1 MYMKLNYPQ
10 IVPSS
15 ALPQFVL
22 SHMPPFVSGIIMAAL
37 LVTVVGTGAGLALG
51 ISTVI
56 TKDIYK
62 NYIRKNQDESKLLN
76 ISRLAIVVVL
86 AAAVIFTAGNLKSYI
101 LEWSFMS
108 MGLRGASVFVPLCTV
123 FFLKGCISKE
133 FVLAGVLLSLSLIH
147 IYQSPIGRTPRS
159 NPATYTGVFDYIRDV
174 YSMTLEAKE
183 RGYKKGR
190 FSFNVKGGRC
200 EACRGDGILKIEMH
214 FLSDVYVP
222 CDVCKGKRYN
232 RETLEVKYKGK
243 NIADVLDMTVDEA
256 LEFFENIPKIQNKI
270 KTLQDVGLSLIHI

>member
-1 MYMKLNYPQ
+1 MALKLGGGVSHFLEALPADQYFNLFARGKSIDLGAGLSLIVGVLSTQTYIQAVLSGKDRATSQKGALLSALLIPPIGIAGIFIGMYMKLNYPQ

-108 MGLRGASVFVPLCTV
+108 MGLRGA
-123 FFLKGCISKE
+123 
-133 FVLAGVLLSLSLIH
+133 
-147 IYQSPIGRTPRS
+147 
-159 NPATYTGVFDYIRDV
+159 
-174 YSMTLEAKE
+174 
-183 RGYKKGR
+183 
-190 FSFNVKGGRC
+190 
-200 EACRGDGILKIEMH
+200 
-214 FLSDVYVP
+214 
-222 CDVCKGKRYN
+222 
-232 RETLEVKYKGK
+232 
-243 NIADVLDMTVDEA
+243 
-256 LEFFENIPKIQNKI
+256 
-270 KTLQDVGLSLIHI
+270 